1 MQWKET
7 YTSTQNSEVTAWN
20 SGKLQWFIAFWGTI
34 IGSLTSMQY
43 IRKVFKLTG
52 NLIWIFLLI
61 HIQNNVLFTKKN
73 NNKFNCK
80 TTSLST
86 DTKDYIS
93 QSDLI
98 PGTELVWK
106 NKGKK
111 YTVMFKMF
119 KGIPM

>member
-1 MQWKET
+1 MNIPF
-7 YTSTQNSEVTAWN
+7 NSYPEQCVV
-20 SGKLQWFIAFWGTI
+20 
-34 IGSLTSMQY
+34 Y
-43 IRKVFKLTG
+43 
-52 NLIWIFLLI
+52 
-61 HIQNNVLFTKKN
+61 KKN

-111 YTVMFKMF
+111 YTVMFNMF